1 MIKTKHFSIHEL
13 VPPEIYEKFGE
24 RAWMFI
30 DPRLVLLIH
39 QLREEFGRVSVND
52 YYWGGNRVA
61 SGLRVP
67 TSPHYS
73 PTSQHSHGRAVDMIF
88 NDISASDV
96 RKRMTENP
104 EKWLAI
110 VPSITLESDVSWVHV
125 DVRNNH
131 PCINVFKP

>member
-1 MIKTKHFSIHEL
+1 MIKAKYFKIHEL
-13 VPPEIYEKFGE
+13 VPPDIYQRFGE

-30 DPRLVLLIH
+30 DPRLVLLIDE
-39 QLREEFGRVSVND
+39 LRNEFGRAAVNN
-52 YYWGGNRVA
+52 YYWGGSRVA

-73 PTSQHSHGRAVDMIF
+73 PTSQHSHGRAVDMVF
-88 NDISASDV
+88 SDISADDA
-96 RKRMTENP
+96 RKRVIQHP

-110 VPSITLESDVSWVHV
+110 VPSITLESDVSWFHV

-131 PCINVFKP
+131 QCINVFKP